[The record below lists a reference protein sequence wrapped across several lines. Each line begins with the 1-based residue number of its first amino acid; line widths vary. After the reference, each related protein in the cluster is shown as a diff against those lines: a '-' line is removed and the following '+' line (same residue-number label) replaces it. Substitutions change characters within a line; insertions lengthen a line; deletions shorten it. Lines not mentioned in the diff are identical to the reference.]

1 MNYDSIKNSKTFE
14 EYVELV
20 KELKTVSLKDL
31 SVSEKKSFLI
41 NIYNCLILHA
51 IINGMLDLN
60 GGTLARMKLYATAAY
75 NIGGNIYSLN
85 ELENGLLRGNKK
97 SAVPLTSLPFKDP
110 NDPRKENVLPCDG
123 RIHFALNCGAV
134 SCPPVGVY
142 SEEEQKLEQQLKL
155 ATEGFLDQSTSFNV
169 DTRTVNLSMLFSW
182 YKADFGGSDE
192 DVLNWIRKNGSGELK
207 VKFENFED
215 SIRNSNDYIKEPR
228 FGENLKIKVAFDPY
242 IWDLNN
248 K

>member
-1 MNYDSIKNSKTFE
+1 MIEDGSSVNYKTIKSSKTFE

-51 IINGMLDLN
+51 IINDLLDLN

-97 SAVPLTSLPFKDP
+97 SAVPLTSLPFKDS
-110 NDPRKENVLPCDG
+110 NDPRIENILPCDG

-142 SEEEQKLEQQLKL
+142 SEEGQKFERQLQL
-155 ATEGFLDQSTSFNV
+155 ATEGFLDQSISFNV
-169 DTRTVNLSMLFSW
+169 DTRTALRQF
-182 YKADFGGSDE
+182 
-192 DVLNWIRKNGSGELK
+192 
-207 VKFENFED
+207 
-215 SIRNSNDYIKEPR
+215 
-228 FGENLKIKVAFDPY
+228 
-242 IWDLNN
+242 
-248 K
+248 

>member
-1 MNYDSIKNSKTFE
+1 MNYDSIKSSKTFE
-14 EYVELV
+14 EYIELV
-20 KELKTVSLKDL
+20 KELKAVSLKDL
-31 SVSEKKSFLI
+31 SISEKKSFLI

-110 NDPRKENVLPCDG
+110 NDPRTENVLPCDG

-142 SEEEQKLEQQLKL
+142 SEEEQNLERQLKL

-182 YKADFGGSDE
+182 YKSDFGGSDE

-207 VKFENFED
+207 VKFEKFED

-228 FGENLKIKVAFDPY
+228 FGENLKIKIAFDPY